1 MKKSKTFFACAML
14 AALASC
20 SNDHVLSQ
28 QSPTPSDPDVINI
41 VAASSKP
48 VTRAVE
54 NGTNLQNTQ
63 FATGEKIN
71 VYLGE
76 NVTSSTTSYDLY
88 RYKVTNTA
96 PSGGSGK
103 VLELNTT
110 DYSTQTAPHY
120 PITGNGMDAYALY
133 PALGSS
139 ESAYEITDQTRTF
152 SVAENQKDDADYRKS
167 DLMFGTNNWDTD
179 NNGAPFA
186 SFSGTKKPK
195 PVNLYF
201 KHLLSKIIVK
211 LLPGEGMSDATLKG
225 ATIKLK
231 NTSIK
236 ANITQIENPGGITF
250 SADNSGSEIKDITL
264 TDNYA
269 GSESTFSS
277 NTYSGCAGIIIP
289 QYITVPTSDP
299 QKPFTEITLSPS
311 NAKYVYNIADSD
323 GNADSKM
330 EFKSGYSYTYTITL
344 SAGDVIVVST
354 EIKNWDNTNISGDA
368 NLQPAS

>member
-20 SNDHVLSQ
+20 SNDQVLSQ

-54 NGTNLQNTQ
+54 NATNLQNTQ
-63 FATGEKIN
+63 FVAGEKIN

-88 RYKVTNTA
+88 RYKVTDTP

-110 DYSTQTAPHY
+110 DYPTQKAPHY
-120 PITGNGMDAYALY
+120 PISGNGMDAYALY
-133 PALGSS
+133 PVLGSS
-139 ESAYEITDQTRTF
+139 EPTYEITDQTRTF

-167 DLMFGTNNWDTD
+167 DLMFGTNNWNTD
-179 NNGAPFA
+179 NNGEPFT

-269 GSESTFSS
+269 GSESSFDS

-289 QYITVPTSDP
+289 QDITVPSPTDT
-299 QKPFTEITLSPS
+299 QTPFIEIILSPS

-323 GNADSKM
+323 TNIGDDTMTFASGNQ
-330 EFKSGYSYTYTITL
+330 YTYTITL
-344 SAGDVIVVST
+344 SAGNVIVVST
-354 EIKNWDNTNISGDA
+354 QIAPWQDKAISGNAD
-368 NLQPAS
+368 LQ

>member
-48 VTRAVE
+48 VTRAA
-54 NGTNLQNTQ
+54 NIAADMQDTQ
-63 FATGEKIN
+63 FADNELIN
-71 VYLGE
+71 VYLSE
-76 NVTSSTTSYDLY
+76 NTTGTATTTYNIL
-88 RYKVTNTA
+88 RYKVSNTT

-103 VLELNTT
+103 VLDLNMT
-110 DYSTQTAPHY
+110 DAPTQTAPHY
-120 PITGNGMDAYALY
+120 PISGNGIDAYALY
-133 PALGSS
+133 PALGTSTPNYDITSS
-139 ESAYEITDQTRTF
+139 TNTF
-152 SVAENQKDDADYRKS
+152 SVAENQKDIADYRKS

-236 ANITQIENPGGITF
+236 ANITKIENPGGITF

-264 TDNYA
+264 TENYA
-269 GSESTFSS
+269 GSESTFNS
-277 NTYSGCAGIIIP
+277 NNYSGCAGIIIP
-289 QYITVPTSDP
+289 QDITVPSPTDT
-299 QKPFTEITLSPS
+299 QTPFIEIILSPS
-311 NAKYVYNIADSD
+311 NAKYVYNIADGDGTSD
-323 GNADSKM
+323 NKMTFASGNQ
-330 EFKSGYSYTYTITL
+330 YTYTITL
-344 SAGDVIVVST
+344 SAGNVIVVST
-354 EIKNWDNTNISGDA
+354 QIAPWQDNAISGNAD
-368 NLQPAS
+368 LQ

>member
-167 DLMFGTNNWDTD
+167 DLMFGTSLHYRC
-179 NNGAPFA
+179 G
-186 SFSGTKKPK
+186 
-195 PVNLYF
+195 
-201 KHLLSKIIVK
+201 
-211 LLPGEGMSDATLKG
+211 
-225 ATIKLK
+225 
-231 NTSIK
+231 
-236 ANITQIENPGGITF
+236 GGIF
-250 SADNSGSEIKDITL
+250 CIHILHQQPSQYEQEGAHLGRQLPYHVLHD
-264 TDNYA
+264 A
-269 GSESTFSS
+269 CSS
-277 NTYSGCAGIIIP
+277 NI
-289 QYITVPTSDP
+289 
-299 QKPFTEITLSPS
+299 L
-311 NAKYVYNIADSD
+311 
-323 GNADSKM
+323 
-330 EFKSGYSYTYTITL
+330 
-344 SAGDVIVVST
+344 
-354 EIKNWDNTNISGDA
+354 
-368 NLQPAS
+368 